1 MPPSADNTWQRVA
14 VLAVTHHSG
23 AVIGDCLRALAGAE
37 EVVIVDNASDDD
49 SRDIV
54 AGLVPHVRLFHN
66 RVGLGFGN
74 GANIGL
80 GAVTREF
87 VLLINPDAVMAEGAV
102 AKLLAAADR
111 YPGAAMLT
119 PTIID
124 QHGSHVTSHDV
135 GVLDRGRFPSGRC
148 DPRPEGDLSAHYL
161 SGAIMLLRMQAL
173 REVGFFDPDI
183 FLYYEDDD
191 LCLRLR
197 RGGWSLVLVAEAV
210 AAHIGGGSIG
220 TGWDRVW
227 EKFWHISWSHLYIT
241 EKYAGR
247 AAMRRIAWPNLIRF
261 ALKSLGDALGL
272 RKAKLVRDVARL
284 CGTAGYLLGI
294 PAAIRPDEGVIRPI
308 APLREPN

>member
-1 MPPSADNTWQRVA
+1 MSPTSIDPWQRVA
-14 VLAVTHHSG
+14 VLAVTHHSA
-23 AVIGDCLRALAGAE
+23 AVIGDCLRSLGGAQ
-37 EVVIVDNASDDD
+37 EVIVVDNASEDA
-49 SRDIV
+49 SRAIV
-54 AGLVPHVRLFHN
+54 AGAVPHVRLFHN

-80 GAVTREF
+80 AAVTREF

-111 YPGAAMLT
+111 YPRAAMLT
-119 PTIID
+119 PTILD
-124 QHGSHVTSHDV
+124 RHGAHVPSHDV
-135 GVLDRGRFPSGRC
+135 GVLDRGRFPAGRR
-148 DPRPEGDLSAHYL
+148 DPRPEGDLSANYL

-197 RGGWSLVLVAEAV
+197 RGGWSLVLVEAAV
-210 AAHIGGGSIG
+210 ASHIGGGSIG

-247 AAMRRIAWPNLIRF
+247 AAMRRMAWPNLVRF

-272 RKAKLVRDVARL
+272 RRAKLVRDVARL
-284 CGTAGYLLGI
+284 CGTAGYLLGVT
-294 PAAIRPDEGVIRPI
+294 AAIKPRDGITRPI
-308 APLREPN
+308 APLCEPN